1 MRTALLA
8 LCSRRRLNPRWPWT
22 LVPAA
27 PKKNIPGPA
36 ASPPGSVSGLPPSGP
51 FPAAIS
57 PWGARSQHR
66 GAMFVQRLNALTGQ
80 PEWVVVGGPEEAR
93 RSGTDSGGGD
103 SGSSGGSEVSGGSGS
118 DGAGRGHGGGRG
130 GDRELDEDATV
141 GAVVATSGYLDMLN
155 DRARAE
161 AYARALARVLRPGDS
176 VRRV

>member
-1 MRTALLA
+1 MRAALLA
-8 LCSRRRLNPRWPWT
+8 LCSRRRLHPRRPWP

-36 ASPPGSVSGLPPSGP
+36 ASPPYSGQSSFGGS

-80 PEWVVVGGPEEAR
+80 PEWVVVGGPEEVR
-93 RSGTDSGGGD
+93 PGSSDGGSPDSNGSGGDAVG
-103 SGSSGGSEVSGGSGS
+103 
-118 DGAGRGHGGGRG
+118 GAGRGGHGG
-130 GDRELDEDATV
+130 RELDEDATV